1 MMIRILFLLLGLC
14 ALQSCSPKFDTPEA
28 KRNTAFFLRDTT
40 EMHGELLAVMQDSIV
55 VLRSD
60 LGEIDS
66 LRTIKSLYYKDVE
79 FVVFRND
86 ASAVVNGIGGTL
98 AGTFLGALGG
108 LGLGS
113 IADKGGHGGGWGG
126 IIGFFYGGILGGI
139 IGLVQG
145 VSSGT
150 NEVVAIEQVQDLE
163 RLQPFVR
170 FNDAIELRRFRRY

>member
-1 MMIRILFLLLGLC
+1 MPRILFLILCGC
-14 ALQSCSPKFDTPEA
+14 ALQSCSAKFDTPEA
-28 KRNTAFFLRDTT
+28 RRNTAFFLRDTT
-40 EMHGELLAVMQDSIV
+40 EVHGELLALIQDSV
-55 VLRSD
+55 VILRSD
-60 LGEIDS
+60 LGEIES
-66 LRTIKSLYYKDVE
+66 VRTIKSLHYKAVE

-86 ASAVVNGIGGTL
+86 ASAVLNGLGGTL

-108 LGLGS
+108 LALGS
-113 IADKGGHGGGWGG
+113 LGDKGGHGGGWGG

-150 NEVVAIEQVQDLE
+150 NEVVAIEQAQDLE
-163 RLQPFVR
+163 RLLPFVR